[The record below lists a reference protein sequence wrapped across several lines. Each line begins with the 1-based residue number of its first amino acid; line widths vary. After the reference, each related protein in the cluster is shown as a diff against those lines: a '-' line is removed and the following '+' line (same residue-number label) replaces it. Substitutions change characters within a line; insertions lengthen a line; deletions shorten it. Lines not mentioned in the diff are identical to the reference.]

1 MIFTRMND
9 VTTRPDPMI
18 PCKPGAEDLTAMRNR
33 VQWMEMLFMLEGR
46 DKPDHPRRG
55 LFTGLH
61 KKHFSTF
68 PGTDEN

>member
-1 MIFTRMND
+1 ME
-9 VTTRPDPMI
+9 RPDPMI
-18 PCKPGAEDLTAMRNR
+18 PCKPGAEDLPAMRNR
-33 VQWMEMLFMLEGR
+33 VEWMEMLFMLEGR

-61 KKHFSTF
+61 KKHYSTF

>member
-1 MIFTRMND
+1 MKMND
-9 VTTRPDPMI
+9 VTARPDPMI
-18 PCKPGAEDLTAMRNR
+18 PCKPNAEDLTAMRNR
-33 VQWMEMLFMLEGR
+33 VEWMEMLFMLEGR

>member
-1 MIFTRMND
+1 MDGNALY
-9 VTTRPDPMI
+9 V
-18 PCKPGAEDLTAMRNR
+18 
-33 VQWMEMLFMLEGR
+33 EGR
-46 DKPDHPRRG
+46 DNPDHPQCG

>member
-1 MIFTRMND
+1 MTA
-9 VTTRPDPMI
+9 RPDPMI
-18 PCKPGAEDLTAMRNR
+18 CASYGATDTQANSNR

-46 DKPDHPRRG
+46 DKPDHPKRG

-68 PGTDEN
+68 PGVDEN

>member
-1 MIFTRMND
+1 MRTND

-18 PCKPGAEDLTAMRNR
+18 PCKPGAEDLQAMNNRNT
-33 VQWMEMLFMLEGR
+33 WMTMLFMLEGR
-46 DKPDHPRRG
+46 DNPDHPQCG
-55 LFTGLH
+55 LYTGLH

>member
-1 MIFTRMND
+1 MSD
-9 VTTRPDPMI
+9 VTTRPDPLI
-18 PCKPGAEDLTAMRNR
+18 CGKPGAEDIEANANR
-33 VQWMEMLFMLEGR
+33 VEWMEMLFMLEGR
-46 DKPDHPRRG
+46 DKPDHPKRG

>member
-1 MIFTRMND
+1 MSD
-9 VTTRPDPMI
+9 VTTRPDPMMSASY
-18 PCKPGAEDLTAMRNR
+18 GATDTESQNNR

-46 DKPDHPRRG
+46 DKPDHPKRG

>member
-1 MIFTRMND
+1 MND

-18 PCKPGAEDLTAMRNR
+18 PCKPGAEDLQAMNNRNT
-33 VQWMEMLFMLEGR
+33 WMTMLFMLEGR
-46 DKPDHPRRG
+46 DNPDHPQCG
-55 LFTGLH
+55 IYTGLH

>member
-33 VQWMEMLFMLEGR
+33 VEWMEMLFMLEGR

>member
-1 MIFTRMND
+1 MQ
-9 VTTRPDPMI
+9 RPDPMI
-18 PCKPGAEDLTAMRNR
+18 PCKPNAEDLTAMRNR
-33 VQWMEMLFMLEGR
+33 VEWMEMLFMLEGR
-46 DKPDHPRRG
+46 DKPDHPRCG